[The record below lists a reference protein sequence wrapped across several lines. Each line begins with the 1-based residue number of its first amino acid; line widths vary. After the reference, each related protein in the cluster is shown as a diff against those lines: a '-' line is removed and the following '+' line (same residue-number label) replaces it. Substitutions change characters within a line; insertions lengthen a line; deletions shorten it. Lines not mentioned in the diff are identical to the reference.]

1 MYRFN
6 QIDKNYFSDRCAKI
20 EAMSSRDSDQNL
32 YKVQDCTTFF
42 SYTPSQGS
50 IFVLWSKKTQEGSTP
65 GAATDSGRSS
75 FPRWLLEI
83 SASSETA
90 NLWWIQIT
98 FAVK

>member
-1 MYRFN
+1 MGIKQITCKLQAKSFIKVINEHVYRFN

-75 FPRWLLEI
+75 FPR
-83 SASSETA
+83 
-90 NLWWIQIT
+90 
-98 FAVK
+98 

>member
-1 MYRFN
+1 MINEHVYRFN

-50 IFVLWSKKTQEGSTP
+50 IFVLWSKKLKRVP
-65 GAATDSGRSS
+65 HLA
-75 FPRWLLEI
+75 LLLTLVARP
-83 SASSETA
+83 SLADC
-90 NLWWIQIT
+90 
-98 FAVK
+98 